1 LQLQHDA
8 TRNAYEKAAI
18 ERKMQVTRDGYAA
31 QVKAAQDAYDAMH
44 ALQGDWRAGAIAG
57 MRDYA
62 AQAANVFESTR

>member
-18 ERKMQVTRDGYAA
+18 EREMPVTRDGYAA

-44 ALQGDWRAGAIAG
+44 ALQGDW
-57 MRDYA
+57 
-62 AQAANVFESTR
+62 